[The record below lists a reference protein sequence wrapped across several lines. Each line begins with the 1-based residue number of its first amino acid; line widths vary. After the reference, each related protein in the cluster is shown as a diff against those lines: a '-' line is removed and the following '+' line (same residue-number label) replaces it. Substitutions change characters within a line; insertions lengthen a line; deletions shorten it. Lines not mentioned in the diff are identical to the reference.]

1 MPPAS
6 ILIVED
12 ELIIAM
18 ELQDRML
25 HMGHTVLA
33 LAASGEEAIAK
44 ARALKPE
51 LVLMDIRLPGVMDG
65 IEAAQQI
72 RAHLQIPVVYVT
84 AYIDDSTLERLRATG
99 FAFYI
104 PKPIDAH
111 RLQSTIEQALRR
123 HSPPQS

>member
-6 ILIVED
+6 LLIVED

-72 RAHLQIPVVYVT
+72 RAQLQIPVVYVT
-84 AYIDDSTLERLRATG
+84 AYPDALTVERLRATEPI
-99 FAFYI
+99 FYV
-104 PKPIDAH
+104 PKPFDEH
-111 RLQSTIEQALRR
+111 QLQSTIEQALGR
-123 HSPPQS
+123 QS

>member
-33 LAASGEEAIAK
+33 LATSGEEAIAK

-84 AYIDDSTLERLRATG
+84 AYIDDSTGARLRATG

-104 PKPIDAH
+104 QKPIEAH
-111 RLQSTIEQALRR
+111 QLQSTIEQALRR
-123 HSPPQS
+123 HSQTQS

>member
-1 MPPAS
+1 MAPAS

-33 LAASGEEAIAK
+33 LAASGAEAIAK

-72 RAHLQIPVVYVT
+72 RAQLQIPVVYVT
-84 AYIDDSTLERLRATG
+84 AYPDTLTVERLRTTEPT
-99 FAFYI
+99 FCV
-104 PKPIDAH
+104 PKPFDEH
-111 RLQSTIEQALRR
+111 QLQSTIEQALRR
-123 HSPPQS
+123 HSQKQG

>member
-18 ELQDRML
+18 ELQDRMR

-44 ARALKPE
+44 SHALKPE
-51 LVLMDIRLPGVMDG
+51 LVLMDIRLHGVMDG

-72 RAHLQIPVVYVT
+72 RAQLQIPVVYVT
-84 AYIDDSTLERLRATG
+84 AYPDALTVERLRATEPT
-99 FAFYI
+99 FCVL
-104 PKPIDAH
+104 KPFDEH
-111 RLQSTIEQALRR
+111 QLQTTIEQALRR
-123 HSPPQS
+123 HSQEQS